1 MLRCDKL
8 ISGTIKTSDAWI
20 ITLEDDLI
28 VFFTTSEFSTTELLK
43 FPKRILSI
51 GPDNFY
57 LFASARVI
65 IVATLPGS
73 RRANDFTETS
83 SFTTK
88 TGTIIANNIGRRDFE
103 GARTSR
109 ILKLPI
115 FFGNCR
121 SAP

>member
-1 MLRCDKL
+1 M
-8 ISGTIKTSDAWI
+8 
-20 ITLEDDLI
+20 
-28 VFFTTSEFSTTELLK
+28 VNFTTSEFSTTELLK
-43 FPKRILSI
+43 FPKRILSF
-51 GPDNFY
+51 GPDNFN

-65 IVATLPGS
+65 IVASLPGS

-83 SFTTK
+83 SFTTE
-88 TGTIIANNIGRRDFE
+88 TGTIANNIGRRDFE
-103 GARTSR
+103 GAGTSR